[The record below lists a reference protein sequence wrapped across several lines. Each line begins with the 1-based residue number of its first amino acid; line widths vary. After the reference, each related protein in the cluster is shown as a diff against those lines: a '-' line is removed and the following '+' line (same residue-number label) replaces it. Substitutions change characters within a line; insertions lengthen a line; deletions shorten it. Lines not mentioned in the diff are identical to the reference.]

1 MTINFTSM
9 NTFQTFVEALTDLM
23 TNCYGFMNVSKH
35 PMVMGNDGSI
45 NLEYTIKNMKV
56 GSVCIKIDDEFWAD
70 VKFMDGNTTKF
81 EFERL
86 DQLESFVNANDME
99 LSRKYGKVYGIEKL
113 QYETILEF
121 FRAWC

>member
-1 MTINFTSM
+1 MTINFTNM
-9 NTFQTFVEALTDLM
+9 NTFQTFADALRDMLA
-23 TNCYGFMNVSKH
+23 NCYGFMNVNAH
-35 PMVMGNDGSI
+35 PMVMGNDGSV

-56 GSVCIKIDDEFWAD
+56 SSVNIKITSEFWVS
-70 VKFMDGNTTKF
+70 VKFTDGNNTKF
-81 EFERL
+81 EFEKL
-86 DQLESFVNANDME
+86 VELESFVNANDME

>member
-1 MTINFTSM
+1 MTINFTNM

-23 TNCYGFMNVSKH
+23 TNCYGFMNVSKL

-56 GSVCIKIDDEFWAD
+56 GSVCIKIDDEFWVS
-70 VKFMDGNTTKF
+70 VKFMDGNNTKF